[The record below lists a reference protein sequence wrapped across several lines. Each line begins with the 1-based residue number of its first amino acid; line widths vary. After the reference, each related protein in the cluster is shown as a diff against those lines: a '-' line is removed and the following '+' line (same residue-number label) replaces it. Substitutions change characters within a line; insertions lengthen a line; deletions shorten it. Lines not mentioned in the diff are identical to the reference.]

1 MSLYET
7 LLVTSA
13 FFGVVTVFALI
24 SHLFDEGSR
33 LLFFG
38 ALILFAVFGY
48 WTRTAKNGNFSFED
62 LNVALTH
69 LVRNVL
75 GFTP

>member
-48 WTRTAKNGNFSFED
+48 WTRTAKSGDFSFDD
-62 LNVALTH
+62 LNLALTH

-75 GFTP
+75 GLVP